1 MTDTSTEPKN
11 ALPGEMGTMALA
23 AATRE
28 LESDVARLRKQ
39 LKKLR
44 VAATPRRDG
53 PRRGR
58 RLPAPG
64 RGRFGGRDADDRSA
78 VGAEGPAVTRPR
90 TPAGVRAN
98 HSPGT
103 TPRPRVDR

>member
-64 RGRFGGRDADDRSA
+64 RGRFVLPRAYARITPPERRHDRASTASIGR
-78 VGAEGPAVTRPR
+78 
-90 TPAGVRAN
+90 
-98 HSPGT
+98 
-103 TPRPRVDR
+103 

>member
-58 RLPAPG
+58 RLPALG
-64 RGRFGGRDADDRSA
+64 AAGSYSRGRTRESLPRNDATTAR
-78 VGAEGPAVTRPR
+78 RPL
-90 TPAGVRAN
+90 A
-98 HSPGT
+98 
-103 TPRPRVDR
+103 